1 MTSVANVIESNT
13 GYGHKDSNSSS
24 GNAEEANTSN
34 LSRDEKDMRR
44 MGKVQE
50 TKVRYYNDG
59 NTFVPNLKQRNF
71 GLLPL
76 LGVSLSFLGVDNGVD
91 MSLTVL
97 EVHNNHAELL
107 GISVSVS
114 FLTT

>member
-1 MTSVANVIESNT
+1 MTSAADRIESNT
-13 GYGHKDSNSSS
+13 GCSHKDSNSSS
-24 GNAEEANTSN
+24 DNTKEANTSS

-50 TKVRYYNDG
+50 TKVRQYNGG
-59 NTFVPNLKQRNF
+59 NTFVANLKQRNF

-91 MSLTVL
+91 FSLTVL

-114 FLTT
+114 FFTI